1 MDSPMVVFVMKLTA
15 VIQLLQNGKKVLCYQ
30 LDIEK
35 HILTESSVIMKA
47 ISP

>member
-1 MDSPMVVFVMKLTA
+1 MDIPMVVFVLKVTA

-35 HILTESSVIMKA
+35 LLLTF
-47 ISP
+47 

>member
-1 MDSPMVVFVMKLTA
+1 MDIPMFVFVLKVTA

-35 HILTESSVIMKA
+35 LLLTF
-47 ISP
+47 